1 VCDGVLTS
9 DIYTEG
15 GVSGAMGGEQNLIG
29 YCNEVNGNIGDFK
42 VH

>member
-1 VCDGVLTS
+1 VRWILTS
-9 DIYTEG
+9 EIYTEG
-15 GVSGAMGGEQNLIG
+15 GVSGATGGEQNLIR